1 MGFDRNCRKAL
12 FQMRDSLKDIDQKIS
27 HLIEQGISERR
38 IQFDNLKIRD
48 EDD

>member
-1 MGFDRNCRKAL
+1 MGFDGKCKRAL

-27 HLIEQGISERR
+27 HLMEQHRADR
-38 IQFDNLKIRD
+38 QMVFDNLKIRD